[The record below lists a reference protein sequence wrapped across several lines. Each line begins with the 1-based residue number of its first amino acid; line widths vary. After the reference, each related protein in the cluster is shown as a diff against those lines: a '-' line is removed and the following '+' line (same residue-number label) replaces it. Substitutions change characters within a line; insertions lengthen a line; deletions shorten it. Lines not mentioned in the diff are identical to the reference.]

1 MIGKASMSFWVE
13 IELDSIEGGIVN
25 EEAQTRGWAGARGK
39 IQGARALA
47 ASPVRMNRRRP
58 ESGSSEQ

>member
-25 EEAQTRGWAGARGK
+25 EEAQTRGWAAAGGR

-47 ASPVRMNRRRP
+47 ASPAR
-58 ESGSSEQ
+58 E